1 MDSALNAMKLI
12 REKEALGIRPIN
24 RPKEWRRV
32 EREKEK
38 LEKKQLWFKSGGF
51 DSVLFVPATPDSK
64 LKNLYQREIMK
75 SGFRVKVVEKV
86 SSSLK
91 SQLQTSNPFKPRR
104 CGRGDCFVCTSEGTG
119 NCNPEGITYKIEC
132 LGDCE
137 EKDIYKGE
145 TADNGYTRGK

>member
-1 MDSALNAMKLI
+1 MTTKAVIHAKSALPMQTKRTVLTQEVLRILLHCSKYVKWETILWIFATIQVYRRGFSTDAMKLI

-86 SSSLK
+86 NTSLK
-91 SQLQTSNPFKPRR
+91 SRL
-104 CGRGDCFVCTSEGTG
+104 
-119 NCNPEGITYKIEC
+119 
-132 LGDCE
+132 
-137 EKDIYKGE
+137 
-145 TADNGYTRGK
+145 